1 MLTFRIQYYTHWG
14 EELHLNIDGNDYT
27 MDNDG
32 HGNWFV
38 TVPAPTTGKDTTY
51 IYHVTENGSVTRREW
66 RAHKLDVTASDLVI
80 NDYWKDR
87 PEAPFYSENF
97 TRIVGADKVAHWR
110 GAGVAIPVFSL
121 RSKKSFGIGEFSDI
135 PLMVDWAERTGMCII
150 QLLPVNDTTM
160 TRTWTDSYPYN
171 ANSTFALHPAYI
183 NLDAPRPHCHIVRRS
198 RCGIVRPWFFSRVLP
213 PSMAVP
219 HSCTCK

>member
-14 EELHLNIDGNDYT
+14 EELHLSLEGTDYL

-32 HGNWFV
+32 HGNWFISL
-38 TVPAPTTGKDTTY
+38 PAQKKNISYTY
-51 IYHVTENGSVTRREW
+51 FVTENGSVTRREW
-66 RAHKLDVTASDLVI
+66 RAHQATVPASGEVTL

-97 TRIVGADKVAHWR
+97 TRIVGADKVSRWR

-121 RSKKSFGIGEFSDI
+121 RSKKSFGIGEFADI
-135 PLMVDWAERTGMCII
+135 PLMVDWAEQTGMCII

-160 TRTWTDSYPYN
+160 TRTWTDSYP
-171 ANSTFALHPAYI
+171 
-183 NLDAPRPHCHIVRRS
+183 
-198 RCGIVRPWFFSRVLP
+198 
-213 PSMAVP
+213 
-219 HSCTCK
+219 